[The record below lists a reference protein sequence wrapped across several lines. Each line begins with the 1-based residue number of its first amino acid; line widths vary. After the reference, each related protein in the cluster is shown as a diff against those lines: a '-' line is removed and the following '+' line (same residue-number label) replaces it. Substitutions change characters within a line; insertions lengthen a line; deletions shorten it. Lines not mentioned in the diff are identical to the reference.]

1 MYITA
6 LSLHHICLVC
16 RRNNLNRTLHQ
27 VSNQFILNIFLEY
40 SIYVKTG
47 SRCCLNHLDSNGN
60 ILGNE
65 INNIRTTYQ
74 VFENHIFNMLEIL
87 KENALMNSNDLD
99 FFHTFRDLN
108 NLDDDLC

>member
-27 VSNQFILNIFLEY
+27 VSNQFILNIYLEY

-47 SRCCLNHLDSNGN
+47 SRCCNGN

-65 INNIRTTYQ
+65 NNNIRTTSQ